1 MERLITRLELDC
13 ALAIE
18 RVEGEKHGADRRREA
33 VEAAAAATVTR
44 RGKISGRFT
53 RIGRTR
59 EERTKTEEVR
69 QRRISRTERDVTLSL
84 SLSLSLSSVQWQGE
98 RKQIRHVFKH
108 DTERVWQVGSLANG
122 AAEWQKLSLND
133 LSY

>member
-84 SLSLSLSSVQWQGE
+84 SLSLSLSLLYNGRE
-98 RKQIRHVFKH
+98 RESRYATYSNTIPRESGKSA
-108 DTERVWQVGSLANG
+108 VWRMGLRSG
-122 AAEWQKLSLND
+122 R
-133 LSY
+133 SYP

>member
-44 RGKISGRFT
+44 RGKISGR
-53 RIGRTR
+53 
-59 EERTKTEEVR
+59 
-69 QRRISRTERDVTLSL
+69 SLSL
-84 SLSLSLSSVQWQGE
+84 SLSLSLLYNGRE
-98 RKQIRHVFKH
+98 RESRYATYSNTIPRESGKSA
-108 DTERVWQVGSLANG
+108 VWRMGLRSG
-122 AAEWQKLSLND
+122 R
-133 LSY
+133 SYP